1 MKPERHS
8 ILQAMRIGMEHHQ
21 AGRLQEAERAY
32 QQVLTAEPDNPE
44 ILHLLGI
51 IALQSG
57 KNATAVQMLD
67 KAISARPDFTEALS
81 NRGLALQALGRHD
94 EALASYDRALSIRRD
109 FAEAHYNRG
118 NALQELERYD
128 EALASYDKALAIRP
142 DYVEA
147 LSNRAPVLRQLK
159 RHDAA
164 LASCDRALAI
174 QPGFAGAWAN
184 RALALEELERHEE
197 AIASYDKALA
207 LQPDF
212 AEAWSNRALPLQRL
226 NRLDEAL
233 ASCGKA
239 LAIQPQ
245 FAEAHY
251 NRGNAL
257 KAQRRYAEAIASYD
271 AALAAAPGL
280 ADARWGKGLCQ
291 LLTGDFERGWENY
304 EWRWK
309 SGVFPDAKRNNF
321 SQPLWSGREDIA
333 GKTLLLHAEQGFG
346 DTIQFA
352 RYAQSVAAK
361 GARIILQVQPAL
373 KTTLSNIPGAQQV
386 LGRGEPLPEFDF
398 HCPLLSLPLAMGT
411 RRETIPA
418 QIPCLSVAD
427 SAVEKWKA
435 KLGRSDAPRVGM
447 AWSGH
452 PSHRNDHNR
461 SIALSRL
468 LPLQRPG
475 VNWVSLQKDV
485 RADDAKVL
493 AANGQILHFASD
505 LGDFSDAAALVSLM
519 DLVISVDTSIA
530 HLAGA
535 LGKPVW
541 ILLPFD
547 PDWRWLADGKD
558 SPWYPTARLYR
569 QLRIGDWDSV
579 VEQVG
584 HDLDDRFGTTRL
596 SR

>member
-32 QQVLTAEPDNPE
+32 RQVLNADPGNPDAF
-44 ILHLLGI
+44 HLLGI
-51 IALQSG
+51 IAHQAG
-57 KNATAVQMLD
+57 KNEAAVRWID
-67 KAISARPDFTEALS
+67 KALSARPDFAEALS
-81 NRGLALQALGRHD
+81 NRGLALQALGRHG
-94 EALASYDRALSIRRD
+94 EALASYDKALSVRRG

-118 NALQELERYD
+118 NALQELERHD
-128 EALASYDKALAIRP
+128 EALASYDKALSIKP

-147 LSNRAPVLRQLK
+147 LSNRAPALRELK
-159 RHDAA
+159 RHDEA

-174 QPGFAGAWAN
+174 QPGFAEAWSN
-184 RALALEELERHEE
+184 RALALEELRRYDE
-197 AIASYDKALA
+197 ALASYDRALA
-207 LQPDF
+207 IQPGF
-212 AEAWSNRALPLQRL
+212 AEAWSNRALPLQQL

-233 ASCGKA
+233 ASCDRA
-239 LAIQPQ
+239 LAIQPG
-245 FAEAHY
+245 FAEAHC

-257 KAQRRYAEAIASYD
+257 KALQRYGEALASYD
-271 AALAAAPGL
+271 KALAAAPAL
-280 ADARWGKGLCQ
+280 ADARWSKGLCQ

-309 SGVFPDAKRNNF
+309 SGVFPDAKRNDF
-321 SQPLWSGREDIA
+321 SKPPWLGGEDIA
-333 GKTLLLHAEQGFG
+333 GKTVLLHAEQGFG

-352 RYAQSVAAK
+352 RYAKSVAGK
-361 GARIILQVQPAL
+361 GATVILQVQPAL
-373 KTTLSNIPGAQQV
+373 KTMLSDIAGAQQV
-386 LGRGEPLPEFDF
+386 LGQDEPLPEFDF

-411 RRETIPA
+411 RPETIPA
-418 QIPCLSVAD
+418 DIPYLRVAD
-427 SAVEKWKA
+427 AAAAKWKA
-435 KLGRSDAPRVGM
+435 KLPGHGASRVGI

-452 PSHRNDHNR
+452 PAHRNDHNR

-468 LPLQRPG
+468 LPLQCPG
-475 VNWVSLQKDV
+475 ASLVSLQKDV
-485 RADDAKVL
+485 RPDDAKVL
-493 AANGQILHFASD
+493 AANQQILHFASE
-505 LGDFSDAAALVSLM
+505 LGDFSDAAALISLM

-547 PDWRWLADGKD
+547 PDWRWLVDRKD

-569 QLRIGDWDSV
+569 QPEAGDWASV
-579 VEQVG
+579 VERVG
-584 HDLDDRFGTTRL
+584 RDLGDRFGTTQL